1 MRHFWLGSL
10 AVLAAVSARAQ
21 DDGAAV
27 FETRCA
33 SCHAREAGAEPGP
46 GPNLHGLAGRRV
58 GGDPDYDYSP
68 ALRAAR
74 GVWDAAR
81 LERFLREPDD
91 EIPGNWMGNAFR
103 DPAERAAVI
112 RWLIDR

>member
-1 MRHFWLGSL
+1 MLRVVTLVLL
-10 AVLAAVSARAQ
+10 AWGAPAGAQ
-21 DDGAAV
+21 DGAAV

-46 GPNLHGLAGRRV
+46 GPNLLGLAGRRI

-74 GVWDAAR
+74 GAWDATR

-103 DPAERAAVI
+103 DAAERAAVV
-112 RWLIDR
+112 RLLIDR